1 MAAIS
6 GVAQRAGA
14 AGLSADEARRRLR
27 TDGPNVV
34 PFVAG
39 PPLWARLLHQL
50 THFFA
55 VMLWIASALALL
67 AGMPQLAVAI
77 VVVVVVNGAF
87 AFLQENRA
95 ERAAQ
100 ALHDLMPRRATVR
113 RDGRRVEV
121 DAADLVVGD
130 IVLAGQGDRI
140 CADARLLAG
149 WSLAVDTSQLT
160 GESVAEWPAPGDL
173 LHSGTFVVEGEGETE
188 VVATG
193 RSTRLAEIAA
203 LTSGG
208 RRPPTPLARELQRVV
223 RILSLAALGG
233 GGTFFV
239 VASLLGLSARDGFLF
254 AVGVTVALVPEGLLP
269 TVTLSLAR
277 AARRMAAHHA
287 LVRRLE
293 AVETLGSTTFI
304 CTDKTGTL
312 TANRMQVVEA
322 WVPGGRARI
331 AGDGYGPAAS
341 VDAPP
346 QLLPALRRLAL
357 AGARCGDGR
366 TVEHDGGWVAQG
378 DPMEAAVFAF
388 AQRVGA
394 GVADDEAARPTT
406 QRVPF
411 DPRRRRMSVVLG
423 DELVV
428 KGGPEALFPHVAG
441 SVGAAGAALEDMADR
456 GLRILA
462 VARRPFAHGA
472 VADTEAETDLELLGL
487 MGLEDPP
494 RPEAPGALEACR
506 QAGIRVAMVTGDHPA
521 TAAAVARAVG
531 LLDGAGGEVL
541 EGRDLPADDD
551 ALGALIDRDG
561 IVLARVSPEDKLRI
575 AQALQR
581 RGHVVAMTGDGVND
595 GPALHAADIGVAM
608 GRTGTDV
615 AREAADL
622 VLLDDNFATI
632 IQAVA
637 EGRAT
642 FANIRRFLTY
652 HLTDNVAELAPFAV
666 WALSGGRF
674 PLAIGV
680 LQVLAL
686 DIGTDLTPALAL
698 GAEPPSATVLR
709 QPPVQ
714 GHLVDAGLLRR
725 AFGVLGLTEAVV
737 EMLVF
742 VAALASVGW
751 WVGEPFPE
759 GHRLATA
766 SGAAFTAVVIGQMA
780 NAFACR
786 SERRRPGQMG
796 WGGNRLLLW
805 AVATELLALVAFL
818 GVPPLAR
825 ALDHAWPSVA
835 GGVAALVA
843 APAVLAVDAVYKTR
857 RRRYRTATP
866 NAKRSL
872 ETGRRRV

>member
-6 GVAQRAGA
+6 GVAQQAGV
-14 AGLSADEARRRLR
+14 AGLSAEEARRRLE

-34 PFVAG
+34 PVAAG
-39 PPLWARLLHQL
+39 PPLWARLLRQL

-55 VMLWIASALALL
+55 VMLWVASALALV

-77 VVVVVVNGAF
+77 VVVVIVNGVF
-87 AFLQENRA
+87 AFVQEHRA

-113 RDGRRVEV
+113 RDGRRVEI

-130 IVLAGQGDRI
+130 IVLAGQGDRV
-140 CADARLLAG
+140 CADARLLAA

-173 LHSGTFVVEGEGETE
+173 LHSGTFVVEGEGEAE

-203 LTSGG
+203 LTAGNH
-208 RRPPTPLARELQRVV
+208 RPPTPLARELQRVV
-223 RILSLAALGG
+223 RVLSLAALGV

-239 VASLLGLSARDGFLF
+239 VASLLGLSGRDGFLF

-269 TVTLSLAR
+269 TVTLSLAG

-331 AGDGYGPAAS
+331 AGDGYGPSAT

-346 QLLPALRRLAL
+346 DLLPALRRLAL
-357 AGARCGDGR
+357 GGARCGDGR
-366 TVEHDGGWVAQG
+366 TVQHHGDWVAQG

-388 AQRVGA
+388 ARRLGA
-394 GVADDEAARPTT
+394 DVSGDERARPTT

-411 DPRRRRMSVVLG
+411 DPRRRRMSVVVG

-428 KGGPEALFPHVAG
+428 KGGPEALFPHIAG
-441 SVGAAGAALEDMADR
+441 SVGDAGAALDDMAGR

-462 VARRPFAHGA
+462 VARRPLPPGA

-506 QAGIRVAMVTGDHPA
+506 QAGIRVAMVTGDHPT

-531 LLDGAGGEVL
+531 LLNGAGQVV
-541 EGRDLPADDD
+541 EGHDLPADED

-561 IVLARVSPEDKLRI
+561 MVLARVSPEDKLRI

-581 RGHVVAMTGDGVND
+581 RGHIVAMTGDGVND
-595 GPALHAADIGVAM
+595 GPALQAADIGVAM

-622 VLLDDNFATI
+622 VLLDDNFTTI
-632 IQAVA
+632 IRAVA

-698 GAEPPSATVLR
+698 GAEPPSPNVLR

-714 GHLVDAGLLRR
+714 GHLVDPGLLRR

-751 WVGEPFPE
+751 WLGEPFPE

-786 SERRRPGQMG
+786 SERWRPGELG

-805 AVATELLALVAFL
+805 AVATELVALVTFL

-825 ALDHAWPSVA
+825 ALDHAWPSAA
-835 GGVAALVA
+835 GAVAALVA
-843 APAVLAVDAVYKTR
+843 APAVLAVDAVYKAWR
-857 RRRYRTATP
+857 RRH
-866 NAKRSL
+866 
-872 ETGRRRV
+872 